1 MSRAH
6 VGEAVEA
13 ELVEDAADSRR
24 EQLQLNLA
32 LGATAIVVVLFMLLA
47 SIWGVQS
54 TGDGDGFG
62 DWEWWEV
69 PLEQRHAMGL
79 NVTGSRSQLPEP
91 GPYDWSGPTEYFVE
105 VDLPASEQDAGY
117 PEPALMHVSIWMPDV
132 PEGTKVPV
140 IATVHPYYDFGGEGV
155 PGAGDDS
162 NPNTGPD
169 FGVGAGVL
177 EQFVPYG
184 LALAQISTFGTGKS
198 THCQDVKG
206 LGEQIGIQAAVHWL
220 GEQDWSNGNV
230 GLMGKSYAGTTNW
243 EAAQNPSEHL
253 KTIVPI
259 SGSPKYNKMP
269 G

>member
-1 MSRAH
+1 MSSLTLLAAAAPTR
-6 VGEAVEA
+6 
-13 ELVEDAADSRR
+13 LDPIRLFLDAD
-24 EQLQLNLA
+24 
-32 LGATAIVVVLFMLLA
+32 IVVQLVMTGLLLA

-140 IATVHPYYDFGGEGV
+140 IATVHPYYDFGGEGA

-162 NPNTGPD
+162 NPNTMPN
-169 FGVGAGVL
+169 FN
-177 EQFVPYG
+177 
-184 LALAQISTFGTGKS
+184 I
-198 THCQDVKG
+198 
-206 LGEQIGIQAAVHWL
+206 
-220 GEQDWSNGNV
+220 
-230 GLMGKSYAGTTNW
+230 
-243 EAAQNPSEHL
+243 
-253 KTIVPI
+253 KT
-259 SGSPKYNKMP
+259 
-269 G
+269 